1 MSLKY
6 EMRKQGEFL
15 FRWRSYFPLIFVVF
29 MFAVVLTDPIDA
41 MTPESRA
48 SRALACLGISVVG
61 LFVRVYTVGFVP
73 RQTSGRNTKKQVAE
87 SLNTKGIYSLVRH
100 PLYVGNYLSGLGIAI
115 YSGIWWMGIV
125 YTLAFFLYYERI
137 MFAEEEFLRGK
148 FGEEYEIWSGKT
160 PAFWPRWGN
169 FQRSELAFSFRA
181 VLRREYP
188 GFFAMILG
196 FAMLDALMAFSR
208 EHSPGLIPL
217 WQYLLAG
224 GAVLYVILR
233 TIKRYTRFFHV
244 AGR

>member
-6 EMRKQGEFL
+6 EMKEQGEFL
-15 FRWRSYFPLIFVVF
+15 FRWRSYFPIIFVVF
-29 MFAVVLTDPIDA
+29 LFATVLADPIEA
-41 MTPESRA
+41 MTPEARE
-48 SRALACLGISVVG
+48 SRALACLTIAVVG

-73 RQTSGRNTKKQVAE
+73 RKTSGRNTKKQVAE
-87 SLNTKGIYSLVRH
+87 ALNTTGIYSVVRH
-100 PLYVGNYLSGLGIAI
+100 PLYVGNYLSGLGIAL

-125 YTLAFFLYYERI
+125 YTLSFFLYYERI

-148 FGEEYEIWSGKT
+148 FGEDYESWSAGT
-160 PAFWPRWGN
+160 PAFWPRLGN
-169 FQRSELAFSFRA
+169 FKRSDLAFSFRA

-196 FAMLDALMAFSR
+196 FALLDLVMAVSR
-208 EHSPGLIPL
+208 EHTPGLLPI

-224 GAVLYVILR
+224 GAFLYVLLR